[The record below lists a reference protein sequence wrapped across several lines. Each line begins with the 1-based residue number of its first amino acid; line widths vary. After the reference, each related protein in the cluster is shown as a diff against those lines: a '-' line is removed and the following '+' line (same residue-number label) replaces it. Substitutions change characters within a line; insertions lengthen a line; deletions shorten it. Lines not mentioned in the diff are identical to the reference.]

1 MAHDATK
8 TQKYVDDALRKFSSQ
23 TDPVER
29 NVRAFA
35 YLRGMRRRG
44 DEPLLSKYSITVPD
58 DPGAPLDESLADA
71 EHYMYARFLASSTG
85 DPSVRTLV
93 TGYEAKKYI
102 DDLRGKLQDAR
113 TNPKY
118 PVLPPS
124 TESMRWGYKG
134 ADDGLADYKGQHGGS
149 IGIPGSAI
157 VANRSWI
164 TGGAY

>member
-1 MAHDATK
+1 MAHDPIQ
-8 TQKYVDDALRKFSSQ
+8 TQKYIDDALRKFTSY

-44 DEPLLSKYSITVPD
+44 DEPLLKKYSITVPD
-58 DPGAPLDESLADA
+58 DPGAPFDESLADA
-71 EHYMYARFLASSTG
+71 EHYMYARFLTSSTG

-93 TGYEAKKYI
+93 TG
-102 DDLRGKLQDAR
+102 LQDAR

-124 TESMRWGYKG
+124 SESMRWGYKG
-134 ADDGLADYKGQHGGS
+134 VDDGLADYKGQHGGS
-149 IGIPGSAI
+149 TGTLGSAI